1 LGTLKVLGAPRL
13 TFGLRLGSAS
23 HSRKHNETRDND
35 EDDYKV
41 AFAHFQSFPSRGH
54 LTGWLHLG
62 AFKIVSDKAL
72 QSQDQTATGL
82 GPNGDKNST
91 NSQRFLRI

>member
-1 LGTLKVLGAPRL
+1 
-13 TFGLRLGSAS
+13 
-23 HSRKHNETRDND
+23 
-35 EDDYKV
+35 V
-41 AFAHFQSFPSRGH
+41 AILLVS
-54 LTGWLHLG
+54 WLHLG

>member
-1 LGTLKVLGAPRL
+1 
-13 TFGLRLGSAS
+13 LRL
-23 HSRKHNETRDND
+23 RTFRIPFL
-35 EDDYKV
+35 V
-41 AFAHFQSFPSRGH
+41 AILLVS
-54 LTGWLHLG
+54 WLPLSSL
-62 AFKIVSDKAL
+62 KIVSDKAL